1 MKDDSF
7 YRLGLRVLGK
17 LPGGEQGRVVMVTS
31 ARDGEGKSF
40 VARSLGQAL
49 AAQCTGPVALLSCT
63 PDRREASSAG
73 WSELVHTGAWQD
85 AMARAAET
93 DNLSLIGAGQQAR
106 AETLFKPQAVDAALS
121 LLRERFSMVVVDAPS
136 LPGCGA
142 LPRHADG
149 CLLVVNA
156 KDTRREVVQGA
167 LVANPIP
174 TEKLLGTVLN
184 QRPDYVPGWL
194 YRWVL

>member
-1 MKDDSF
+1 
-7 YRLGLRVLGK
+7 
-17 LPGGEQGRVVMVTS
+17 
-31 ARDGEGKSF
+31 
-40 VARSLGQAL
+40 
-49 AAQCTGPVALLSCT
+49 
-63 PDRREASSAG
+63 
-73 WSELVHTGAWQD
+73 
-85 AMARAAET
+85 MARPADTE
-93 DNLSLIGAGQQAR
+93 NLSLIAAGQQAR
-106 AETLFKPQAVDAALS
+106 AETLFKPQAVDTALNR
-121 LLRERFSMVVVDAPS
+121 LREHFSMVVVDAPS
-136 LPGCGA
+136 LAGCGA

-174 TEKLLGTVLN
+174 ADKLLGTVLN